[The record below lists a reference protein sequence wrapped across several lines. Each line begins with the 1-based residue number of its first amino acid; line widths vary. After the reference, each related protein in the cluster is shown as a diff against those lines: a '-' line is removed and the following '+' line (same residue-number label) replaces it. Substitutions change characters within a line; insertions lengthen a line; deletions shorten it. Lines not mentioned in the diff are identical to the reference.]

1 MQINYVINLESKLKF
16 RFKVLKN
23 EDKNSEKEFDSICP
37 VEITPGILQ
46 GNPKVQKTVANS
58 NPKFRPILSAI
69 NTSTHLSTK
78 YLNSILSNS
87 NEFTA
92 KNSFDFVEEIV
103 NYNHNH
109 YIPLYTF
116 IS

>member
-37 VEITPGILQ
+37 VESTPGILQ
-46 GNPKVQKTVANS
+46 GNPKVQKTVVNS

-69 NTSTHLSTK
+69 NISTHLSTK

-92 KNSFDFVEEIV
+92 KNSFDFVEEIF

-116 IS
+116 IP